1 MKSDW
6 TIKRY
11 SSEDS
16 GVWNRFVA
24 ESRQG
29 TLLHTRGYMDY
40 HADRFHDCSLMAYR
54 KGSLTALLPANL
66 DSDGVLHSHQGL
78 TYGGWITPRAHFD
91 GNDMLELFEVFHDWC
106 LENGIR
112 GVVYK
117 AVPHIYHRIPAEED
131 IYALFRNGYRVMC
144 VNLSTVI
151 DMREIPLFN
160 TQQKRHFKKAMA
172 LNPWIRETND
182 ATEFMAVLQ
191 ECLSSRH
198 NAAPVHTV
206 AELQMLKDRFPDN
219 IRMFVCGVGSD
230 IEAEVCIYDTA
241 GVAHCQYIA
250 TTENGRANGTLTFLM
265 QRLITDTFADR
276 RYFDFGTS
284 NEDAG
289 RILNAGLIHQ
299 KFGLGGRGI
308 AYPHFT
314 LRF

>member
-66 DSDGVLHSHQGL
+66 DTDGVLHSHQGL
-78 TYGGWITPRAHFD
+78 TYGGWITSRAHFD
-91 GNDMLELFEVFHDWC
+91 GNDMLELFDAFHDWC

-131 IYALFRNGYRVMC
+131 VYAIFRNGYGIKT
-144 VNLSTVI
+144 VNLASVI
-151 DMREIPLFN
+151 DMRDIPAFN
-160 TQQKRHFKKAMA
+160 TQQKRHLKKSLSM
-172 LNPWIRETND
+172 NPWFRETDDVYAFMNVLEDCLRVRHD
-182 ATEFMAVLQ
+182 AV
-191 ECLSSRH
+191 
-198 NAAPVHTV
+198 PVHT
-206 AELQMLKDRFPDN
+206 ADELRMLKGRFPDA
-219 IRMFVCGVGSD
+219 IRLFTAGTGD
-230 IEAEVCIYDTA
+230 NIEAEVCIYDYV

-250 TTENGRANGTLTFLM
+250 TTEAGRDNGTLTFLF
-265 QRLITDTFADR
+265 QRLIADTFADR

-289 RILNAGLIHQ
+289 RILNSGLIHQ

-308 AYPHFT
+308 AYPQFS
-314 LRF
+314 LIF